1 MPMPYT
7 FSREAYERRV
17 AWYTEARFGLFL
29 HWGLY
34 AIPARGEWVR
44 SVERIPSED
53 YDRYMAEFDPKHC
66 DMRAWMAAAKGAG
79 MKYAV
84 LTAKHHDGF
93 CLFDS
98 AYTDFKSTNSPA
110 GRDFVREFLEAA
122 REYGLRAGLYFSLID
137 WRHPDFPHYGDRN
150 HPMRDDPAYGGEGR
164 DFDRY
169 LDFMHAQVREL
180 CANYGKLDLLWF
192 DFSYDH
198 LRGEAWR
205 ATQLMEM
212 VRGLQP
218 DVIIDNRLEVSG
230 EGFGSLAACRPTPY
244 HGDFVSPE
252 QIVPPR
258 GLLDAE
264 GRPLVWE
271 SCVTMNNHWG
281 YCAEDHYYKPASMLI
296 KKLVECVSKGGNLL
310 LNVGPDAAGRF
321 PDEALDILRDIG
333 RWMDRNGDSVYG
345 CGPAG
350 LDKPEYGRI
359 TRRGDRLYYHVFENT
374 VGPLPL
380 FGVDGARIASIRRLA
395 DGSEVRLS
403 TSWVHSGYPE
413 LAFADLGPD
422 PVLPD
427 GTDTVL
433 EIRLRPDGKQR
444 AAGPDPEL
452 CPK

>member
-1 MPMPYT
+1 MPYV
-7 FSREAYERRV
+7 FSREDYRRRV
-17 AWYTEARFGLFL
+17 DWYTKARFGLFL

-44 SVERIPSED
+44 SVERIPNEG
-53 YDRYMAEFDPKHC
+53 YDPYMAEFDPQCC

-110 GRDFVREFLEAA
+110 GRDFVREFLDAA
-122 REYGLRAGLYFSLID
+122 REAGLRAGLYFSLID

-150 HPMRDDPAYGGEGR
+150 HPMRDNPAYGNEGR

-169 LDFMHAQVREL
+169 LDYMHAQVREL
-180 CANYGKLDLLWF
+180 CTNYGKLDILWF

-205 ATQLMEM
+205 ATELVEM
-212 VRGLQP
+212 VRTLQP
-218 DVIIDNRLEVSG
+218 GIIIDNRLEVSG
-230 EGFGSLAACRPTPY
+230 EGFGSLAACAPTPY

-258 GLLDAE
+258 GLLDAQ
-264 GRPLVWE
+264 GQPLVWE

-281 YCAEDHYYKPASMLI
+281 YCAADRCYKPAPMLI

-321 PDEALDILRDIG
+321 PKQALDILREMG
-333 RWMDRNGDSVYG
+333 EWMGRNGESIYG
-345 CGPAG
+345 CGPSG
-350 LDKPEYGRI
+350 LDKPDYGRI
-359 TRRGDRLYYHVFENT
+359 TRRGDTLYYHIFENT

-380 FGVDGARIASIRRLA
+380 FGVDKDRVASIRRLA
-395 DGSEVRLS
+395 DGSEVPLS
-403 TSWVHSGYPE
+403 ASWVHSDYPE

-427 GTDTVL
+427 PVDTVL
-433 EIRLRPDGKQR
+433 EVRLRAPFGT
-444 AAGPDPEL
+444 
-452 CPK
+452 

>member
-1 MPMPYT
+1 MSYV
-7 FSREAYERRV
+7 FSREDYRRRV
-17 AWYTEARFGLFL
+17 DWYTKARFGLFL

-44 SVERIPSED
+44 SVERIPNEG
-53 YDRYMAEFDPKHC
+53 YDPYMAEFDPQHC

-110 GRDFVREFLEAA
+110 GRDFVREFLDAA
-122 REYGLRAGLYFSLID
+122 REAGLRAGLYFSLLD
-137 WRHPDFPHYGDRN
+137 WRHPDFPHYGDRS
-150 HPMRDDPAYGGEGR
+150 HPMRDNPAYGNEGR

-169 LDFMHAQVREL
+169 LDYMHAQVREL
-180 CANYGKLDLLWF
+180 CSNYGKLDILWF
-192 DFSYDH
+192 DFSYDN

-205 ATQLMEM
+205 ATELVEM
-212 VRGLQP
+212 VRTLQP
-218 DVIIDNRLEVSG
+218 GIIIDNRLEVSG
-230 EGFGSLAACRPTPY
+230 EGFGSLAACAPTPY

-258 GLLDAE
+258 GLLDAQ
-264 GRPLVWE
+264 GQPLVWE

-281 YCAEDHYYKPASMLI
+281 YCAADRCYKPAPMLI

-321 PDEALDILRDIG
+321 PKQALDILREMG
-333 RWMDRNGDSVYG
+333 EWMGRNGESIYG
-345 CGPAG
+345 CGPSG
-350 LDKPEYGRI
+350 LDKPDYGRI
-359 TRRGDRLYYHVFENT
+359 TRRGDTLYYHIFENT

-380 FGVDGARIASIRRLA
+380 FGVKGEDIASIRRLA
-395 DGSEVRLS
+395 DGSEVPLS
-403 TSWVHSGYPE
+403 ASWVHSDYPE

-427 GTDTVL
+427 PVDTVL
-433 EIRLRPDGKQR
+433 EVRLRAPSGT
-444 AAGPDPEL
+444 
-452 CPK
+452 

>member
-1 MPMPYT
+1 MPYV
-7 FSREAYERRV
+7 FSREDYERRM
-17 AWYTEARFGLFL
+17 AWYTQARFGLFL

-34 AIPARGEWVR
+34 SIPARGEWVR
-44 SVERIPSED
+44 STERIPRED
-53 YDRYMAEFDPKHC
+53 YDRYMAQFDPRHC

-98 AYTDFKSTNSPA
+98 GYTDFKSTNSPA
-110 GRDFVREFLEAA
+110 GRDFVREFLDAA
-122 REYGLRAGLYFSLID
+122 REYGLKAGLYFSLID
-137 WRHPDFPHYGDRN
+137 WRHPDFPHYGDQN
-150 HPMRDDPAYGGEGR
+150 HPMRDNPAYGNQGR

-180 CANYGKLDLLWF
+180 CTNYGRLDLLWF
-192 DFSYDH
+192 DFSYGD

-205 ATQLMEM
+205 AAELVEM
-212 VRGLQP
+212 VRTLQP
-218 DVIIDNRLEVSG
+218 GVIINNRLEVSG

-252 QIVPPR
+252 QIVPPH
-258 GLLDAE
+258 GLRDAE
-264 GRPLVWE
+264 GKPLVWE

-281 YCAEDHYYKPASMLI
+281 YCAADRCYKPAPMLI

-310 LNVGPDAAGRF
+310 LNVGPDASGRF
-321 PDEALDILRDIG
+321 PERALDILRDIG
-333 RWMDRNGDSVYG
+333 RWMDRNGESIYG
-345 CGPAG
+345 CGPSG
-350 LDKPEYGRI
+350 LDKPEYGRL
-359 TRRGDRLYYHVFENT
+359 TRRGDRLYVHIFENT

-380 FGVDGARIASIRRLA
+380 FGIDRENVASIRRLA

-403 TSWVHSGYPE
+403 TSWVHSDYPE
-413 LAFADLGPD
+413 LVFADLGLD

-427 GTDTVL
+427 ETDTVL
-433 EIRLRPDGKQR
+433 EIRLRQGERKGDGS
-444 AAGPDPEL
+444 
-452 CPK
+452 